1 MLIYVKKIKI
11 LGDKM
16 CWENNDFLDIF
27 GKKFVDKI
35 IRFIKLV
42 LSGDLVDV
50 DILFLVGGLLEC
62 DYVKWVVK
70 SYFV

>member
-1 MLIYVKKIKI
+1 MLIYVKKIEIYCDRMYWKI
-11 LGDKM
+11 D
-16 CWENNDFLDIF
+16 DFFDEF
-27 GKKFVDKI
+27 GKKFVDRI

-62 DYVKWVVK
+62 DYVK
-70 SYFV
+70 